1 MKKILKVEA
10 IKTRITDVVGLNF
23 KWCFHKRVCVN
34 FDRDI
39 NKIKIKIIDGIK
51 ITTRL
56 LYLMYYWCCQYLVLS
71 VKYYFADLNVTLMY
85 QVSFPMFQ
93 KRSFFFFCWKI
104 LFYKLKIGRGSF
116 QNKSNTKQAAQHFS
130 MQFGILSKCWKNII
144 TLIISSTKSLS
155 RVRPFRKIFFTVPV
169 WTRSSSVY
177 PSSLRTVQHP
187 QVTSYQPVNRHTAT
201 VMLTLYAAAYT

>member
-1 MKKILKVEA
+1 MLDVLLILPISCTICE
-10 IKTRITDVVGLNF
+10 ILFCWF
-23 KWCFHKRVCVN
+23 KCHFNVPS
-34 FDRDI
+34 
-39 NKIKIKIIDGIK
+39 
-51 ITTRL
+51 
-56 LYLMYYWCCQYLVLS
+56 VLS
-71 VKYYFADLNVTLMY
+71 HVPKKVL
-85 QVSFPMFQ
+85 
-93 KRSFFFFCWKI
+93 FFCWKI

-155 RVRPFRKIFFTVPV
+155 RVRPFRKFFFTVPV

-177 PSSLRTVQHP
+177 HR
-187 QVTSYQPVNRHTAT
+187 TSYQPVNRHTAT